1 MIENNQKNYQVWHH
15 QKALVTWAVGYDE
28 VAKTMA
34 VADKNI
40 QSIIF
45 KRELQLTRHILGFD
59 AKNYHAWQHR
69 QWILSIFRYVSLD
82 LYFFHFF
89 LFSHTYLIPKKV
101 ENILITMSETFQ
113 WKWNTSTAF

>member
-1 MIENNQKNYQVWHH
+1 MEALGVPKLVDKYGLDREFEKEFNFCERMIENNQKNYQVWHH

-34 VADKNI
+34 VVDKNI

-69 QWILSIFRYVSLD
+69 QWILSIFR
-82 LYFFHFF
+82 
-89 LFSHTYLIPKKV
+89 
-101 ENILITMSETFQ
+101 
-113 WKWNTSTAF
+113 